1 MQYSRKATLPLLIA
15 LASISLHPGDWVRL
29 PIFSSSDTLLAKHA
43 GIARQSVVS
52 AERGDPIRP
61 ETAKAIA
68 DALSTVYK
76 REIKPLDIDGL
87 NIV

>member
-1 MQYSRKATLPLLIA
+1 MTMLREYRINAGWSIRQ
-15 LASISLHPGDWVRL
+15 LAE
-29 PIFSSSDTLLAKHA
+29 HA

-68 DALSTVYK
+68 DALSKAYG
-76 REIKPLDIDGL
+76 REIKPLDIEGL

>member
-1 MQYSRKATLPLLIA
+1 MTTLREFRINAGWSLRQ
-15 LASISLHPGDWVRL
+15 LAE
-29 PIFSSSDTLLAKHA
+29 HA
-43 GIARQSVVS
+43 GVARQSVVS

-68 DALSTVYK
+68 DALSKVYK